1 MGIEKKQ
8 LLYALKNSDPH
19 DVILIAGKG
28 HETYQDLGK
37 RKIFL
42 SDKNVVKSLKNK
54 NIFSDKKNNDLKYN
68 GTILGK
74 EL

>member
-1 MGIEKKQ
+1 MVIEKKQ

-19 DVILIAGKG
+19 EIILIAGKG

-42 SDKNVVKSLKNK
+42 SDKNIVKSFKNK
-54 NIFSDKKNNDLKYN
+54 NIYLIKKINNLKYN
-68 GTILGK
+68 GAILK
-74 EL
+74 KL